1 MKPTPKKVLS
11 QYRQTASRLR
21 ALLGSG
27 IMPEGS
33 LCKARTGGKE
43 RWQLTRKVR
52 GRTQT
57 LYVPESEAAALKEAT
72 ARHREAAKLFR
83 ALGQT
88 AWRIVQ
94 EGVRSRPAPSTERS
108 GAGPGRRRTGS
119 KRSES

>member
-1 MKPTPKKVLS
+1 MKNTPQKDLS

-33 LCKARTGGKE
+33 LCKARTGGRE

-52 GRTQT
+52 GKTQT
-57 LYVPESEAAALKEAT
+57 LYVPENDAAALKEAT
-72 ARHREAAKLFR
+72 QRHREAARLFR
-83 ALGQT
+83 ALGQM

-94 EGVRSRPAPSTERS
+94 EGVRSRPAPSIGKSDAAPGRHRTGAKRS
-108 GAGPGRRRTGS
+108 GG
-119 KRSES
+119 

>member
-1 MKPTPKKVLS
+1 MKPTQKKDLS

-57 LYVPESEAAALKEAT
+57 LYVPESDAAALKEAT
-72 ARHREAAKLFR
+72 ARHREAVKLFR

-94 EGVRSRPAPSTERS
+94 EGVRSRPAPSTERPC
-108 GAGPGRRRTGS
+108 AGPGRRRTGS
-119 KRSES
+119 KRSGG